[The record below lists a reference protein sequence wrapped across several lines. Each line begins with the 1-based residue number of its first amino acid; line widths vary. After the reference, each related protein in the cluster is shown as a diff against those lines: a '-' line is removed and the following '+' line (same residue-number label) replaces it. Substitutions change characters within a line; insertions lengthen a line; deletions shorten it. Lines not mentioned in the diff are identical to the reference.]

1 MGKYIPNMSPMA
13 LLETTRSLLADITNS
28 GTSLRQ
34 IALEFEGEVEY
45 DWLKR
50 FATGE
55 IKDPSVNRV
64 QSLHDCL
71 LRKSQAAA

>member
-1 MGKYIPNMSPMA
+1 MSPMA

-64 QSLHDCL
+64 QALHDCL
-71 LRKSQAAA
+71 LRKSQTAA

>member
-1 MGKYIPNMSPMA
+1 M
-13 LLETTRSLLADITNS
+13 LADLTGS
-28 GTSLRQ
+28 GMSLRQ

-50 FATGE
+50 FANGE

-64 QSLHDCL
+64 QALHDSL
-71 LRKSQAAA
+71 ANRKAAV

>member
-1 MGKYIPNMSPMA
+1 MA
-13 LLETTRSLLADITNS
+13 PLLQTTRHLLSKATKD
-28 GTSLRQ
+28 TSLRQ
-34 IALEFEGEVEY
+34 IALEFEGKIEY

-64 QSLHDCL
+64 QALHDCL
-71 LRKSQAAA
+71 LIKLQTAA